1 MLWNCL
7 KAGMRHWIVC
17 SGKFERQF
25 MVMFF
30 KIKCL
35 TVDPIQ
41 GGARQGL
48 VGNGWS
54 YCQVWC
60 MTTGSSSGVPA
71 DFAFIYSVDEL
82 HAGNDIGQLPEA
94 PQSAP
99 AFLRA
104 HGQLMHQGHAAFG
117 AVAISGL
124 GRSES
129 NGRKGRLDRIGCPQ
143 VLPVGGREVVEGQQ
157 AVTV

>member
-1 MLWNCL
+1 
-7 KAGMRHWIVC
+7 
-17 SGKFERQF
+17 
-25 MVMFF
+25 
-30 KIKCL
+30 
-35 TVDPIQ
+35 
-41 GGARQGL
+41 
-48 VGNGWS
+48 
-54 YCQVWC
+54 

-129 NGRKGRLDRIGCPQ
+129 KLLRSEEHTSELQSRGHLVCRLLLENNKEPCMRREREGATRRAA
-143 VLPVGGREVVEGQQ
+143 VGHVRE
-157 AVTV
+157 